1 MKEKML
7 TLLNSEEAKSY
18 LEDTSDPKRIT
29 SFRAIADTIDGF
41 SGLAHA
47 SLRKSGVLHDAEG
60 LSPAG
65 GIALADDGRIFISDE
80 FNHRVCVYNADG
92 KEHKAFGKKGAE
104 NGEFN
109 YPRGLALDNSGN
121 LYIADAWNHRIAVYS
136 ADLTFKTAFGELGA
150 GIGEL
155 DEPVSLIV
163 RGDRLYVLE
172 KSNHRIQVFTLDGK
186 PDGIIGGRGSVDEQN
201 QFYMTNTVESLFP
214 SPSFEYPSA
223 ITADRD
229 GNIYVADTNNH
240 RVIRISGATMR
251 ADTSFN
257 LCGIK
262 FPSGLV
268 CDAEGNLHLTQFNM
282 DFVSVFSPEGIH
294 LYSYKP
300 GMEVPVAIASRDNR
314 LFVADGINSGVVF
327 MEITPKHDRR
337 ISLEGRFNFHL
348 KSALSLF
355 ANGKTGE
362 AAKHL
367 GMCASTQ
374 EKPQPEELGSLL
386 PQGDYLFH
394 TGNDAL
400 GADETKTAEPFAEML
415 AAYSSELLADAIN
428 TISEKTLDIDELS
441 KVMLRLEIAFKTG
454 RESNDDIMVEKY
466 LVLKKIYAHTTS
478 ICKKFTSFKKIE
490 ELALRLAYIGI
501 GKKYRL
507 QTMSDNLDILLDLRE
522 KREGWYKTAEKEAPG
537 LNFSS
542 PPDHRQPF
550 VYAFNKIEMLTWEF
564 NLLSE
569 FITEQNYE
577 LASLAGKI
585 NPSNLP
591 ILKDITIKS
600 LDFIALFPET
610 LESLLKLSRSLNVLL
625 ASIGQEKLKE
635 ALAPFDKEELWAP
648 LSKEENIIPGRG
660 SSYILLGALWTD
672 GGFKGSPAS
681 VEGGWDKIS
690 SFYHGE
696 FEKFEKEHTPLIS
709 ETLRLAFQLPSSE
722 KTDPKHAIEIRN
734 KLALLGFHKYF
745 QERYSCAMI
754 KEYSVRYAM
763 LMTSKPGI
771 TKEELKLPAQ
781 KIAGFLDGWASRQY
795 KLSADF
801 LTAFTNTQK
810 ENNLARK
817 NDLRIESTRIVM
829 ESNFICC
836 LGSFLLQTQR
846 TISRVQTDNW
856 IPSNRFKY
864 FIGEMGSPETL
875 FYPHTVTGKNGIFY
889 IQSIENSRIHAFNGK
904 GESLFS
910 FGGYG
915 TAEGLLKKPADMAN
929 TPSGGLAV
937 IQEENSL
944 ISIFSL
950 DGNYE
955 RRFSLQGVT
964 KNVPMRMK
972 IDSNW
977 NIYVTYLDGV
987 GISVFDSN
995 GKWIREISRDSLGL
1009 PKSTSIFGFELT
1021 GERIIT
1027 GGDGV
1032 LISSDLEGNVIK
1044 KLNSTGSDFK
1054 TFSHI
1059 SASEEGNFLFTDY
1072 VRNRVLRVTGDFS
1085 KVEELTGIPS
1095 EGAVSSFQ
1103 MDGKIA
1109 IADYLANRV
1118 VIFDPPKS

>member
-18 LEDTSDPKRIT
+18 LEDTSDPKRVA

-47 SLRKSGVLHDAEG
+47 TLRKSGVLHDAEG

-80 FNHRVCVYNADG
+80 FNHRVCVYNSGG
-92 KEHKAFGKKGAE
+92 KEHKTFGKKGAGT
-104 NGEFN
+104 GEFN

-136 ADLTFKTAFGELGA
+136 PDLTFKTAFGELGA

-186 PDGIIGGRGSVDEQN
+186 PDGIVGGRGSVDEQN
-201 QFYMTNTVESLFP
+201 QFYMTKTVESIFP

-223 ITADRD
+223 VTADRD

-251 ADTSFN
+251 TDTSFN
-257 LCGIK
+257 PCGIK

-337 ISLEGRFNFHL
+337 ISIEGRFNFHL

-367 GMCASTQ
+367 GICASTQ

-394 TGNDAL
+394 TGDDAP
-400 GADETKTAEPFAEML
+400 GADEVKTAEPFAEML
-415 AAYSSELLADAIN
+415 AAYSSELLADAVN

-454 RESNDDIMVEKY
+454 RESNDDVMVEKY
-466 LVLKKIYAHTTS
+466 LVQKRIYAHTTS
-478 ICKKFTSFKKIE
+478 ICKKLSSFKKIE

-507 QTMSDNLDILLDLRE
+507 QTMSNNLDLLLDLRE
-522 KREGWYKTAEKEAPG
+522 KREEWYKTAEKEAPG

-542 PPDHRQPF
+542 PPDQRQPF
-550 VYAFNKIEMLTWEF
+550 VYAFNRIEMLTWEF

-577 LASLAGKI
+577 LASLATRIGAEHA
-585 NPSNLP
+585 SSFD
-591 ILKDITIKS
+591 DIIAKS
-600 LDFIALFPET
+600 LDFTALFPDT
-610 LESLLKLSRSLNVLL
+610 LEMLRKNFRSLNTLL
-625 ASIGQEKLKE
+625 VSMGPDRVKRVVN
-635 ALAPFDKEELWAP
+635 PYDKSNVWAP
-648 LSKEENIIPGRG
+648 LTREENIKFERG
-660 SSYILLGALWTD
+660 STCILLGALWTD
-672 GGFKGSPAS
+672 GGFTAGNAIPGD
-681 VEGGWDKIS
+681 VWEKIS

-696 FEKFEKEHTPLIS
+696 FEKFEKEHSPLIS
-709 ETLRLAFQLPSSE
+709 ETLRIAFQIPVSE
-722 KTDPKHAIEIRN
+722 KTDPKHALELRN
-734 KLALLGFHKYF
+734 KLGLLNFHKYF
-745 QERYSCAMI
+745 QERYIRSMI
-754 KEYSVRYAM
+754 CEYVIRYA
-763 LMTSKPGI
+763 LLALRTPAIPHK
-771 TKEELKLPAQ
+771 ELK
-781 KIAGFLDGWASRQY
+781 ASYHYMEKLIEEWTPKQY
-795 KLSADF
+795 KISDDF
-801 LTAFTNTQK
+801 AREFVNTQK
-810 ENNLARK
+810 ENELSRK
-817 NDLRIESTRIVM
+817 NERRIASTCLHT
-829 ESNFICC
+829 NLQFINC
-836 LGSFLLQTQR
+836 LGSFILPASKVAQVV
-846 TISRVQTDNW
+846 ISGKKE
-856 IPSNRFKY
+856 RFSVSKCY
-864 FIGEMGSPETL
+864 FGEGGSPETIMFTNTITGMDGV
-875 FYPHTVTGKNGIFY
+875 FYV
-889 IQSIENSRIHAFNGK
+889 QSIETSRIHAFSVE
-904 GESLFS
+904 GEPLFS

-915 TAEGLLKKPADMAN
+915 TAPGLLKKPSDIGPS
-929 TPSGGLAV
+929 PSGELAV
-937 IQEENSL
+937 LQNENLFVSFFTPEGKFL
-944 ISIFSL
+944 
-950 DGNYE
+950 
-955 RRFSLQGVT
+955 RRLPLAAPSVALPA
-964 KNVPMRMK
+964 KMK
-972 IDSNW
+972 FDSKG
-977 NIYVTYLDGV
+977 NIY
-987 GISVFDSN
+987 ISMIAGNAILVFDKQGNSV
-995 GKWIREISRDSLGL
+995 GRITREKLGL
-1009 PKSTSIFGFELT
+1009 PGNVSVIGFE
-1021 GERIIT
+1021 IIGDTIYT
-1027 GGDGV
+1027 GGENIFV
-1032 LISSDLEGNVIK
+1032 SSDLEGNVK
-1044 KLNSTGSDFK
+1044 KTLNSTDVDFK
-1054 TFSHI
+1054 GISHI
-1059 SASEEGNFLFTDY
+1059 SADPNGNLLLSDYLKNQVVRVSNNLTTVEKLEGIYSDAVVAAFQINDRLAVVDY
-1072 VRNRVLRVTGDFS
+1072 LGDRVLLGRFPAS
-1085 KVEELTGIPS
+1085 
-1095 EGAVSSFQ
+1095 
-1103 MDGKIA
+1103 
-1109 IADYLANRV
+1109 
-1118 VIFDPPKS
+1118 